1 MNISLTGLNSSI
13 AGFQKRIKEEEDRL
27 AVDTQV
33 KREELNRKLEV
44 ARDAV
49 AKADQANKDLLE
61 AKRQKIAEQESVKQ
75 RGLAAEARKNG
86 AQERI
91 AAAQSMITQCKEKGQ
106 NALAPYGRD
115 IKAVLGQIAQM
126 RWHGEPPIGPLGMCV
141 KLKDAVWADLMRIQ
155 LGSLMSAFA
164 VTDARDRPQLKKL
177 LDHYK
182 KCVGLLF
189 CFSLWAD
196 HVPVVTTS
204 ISSYPSVTCST
215 TAQASHQLT
224 FPLCF
229 GSWR

>member
-1 MNISLTGLNSSI
+1 MNISLTALNSSI

-126 RWHGEPPIGPLGMCV
+126 RWHGESPIGPLGMCV

-182 KCVGLLF
+182 KCAGLLF
-189 CFSLWAD
+189 CFLYRL
-196 HVPVVTTS
+196 
-204 ISSYPSVTCST
+204 IMYP
-215 TAQASHQLT
+215 
-224 FPLCF
+224 
-229 GSWR
+229 